1 MVYATIGTK
10 TMRVKME
17 NLIKLQV
24 DRKTNLV
31 EQQNLLV
38 YRRESR
44 KVYNSALDVAVS
56 LCYALQV

>member
-1 MVYATIGTK
+1 
-10 TMRVKME
+10 MRVKME